1 MPDGT
6 IEIKRKGK
14 EQKVVKVQVSLN
26 EYLGSKTI
34 IMVTDGSKGRKKLHS
49 QKQHFHYDEE

>member
-14 EQKVVKVQVSLN
+14 EQKVVKVWVSLN
-26 EYLGSKTI
+26 EYLGCKTI
-34 IMVTDGSKGRKKLHS
+34 TMVTYGSKCRKKLHS
-49 QKQHFHYDEE
+49 QK